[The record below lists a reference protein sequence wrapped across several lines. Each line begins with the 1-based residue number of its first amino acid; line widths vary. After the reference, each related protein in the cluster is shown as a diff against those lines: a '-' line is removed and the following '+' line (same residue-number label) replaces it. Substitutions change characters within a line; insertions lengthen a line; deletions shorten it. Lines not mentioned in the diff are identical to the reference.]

1 MNLPLTI
8 TICLKT
14 NPKSK
19 FRVPNTFNCL
29 SDPSLYCGLPDVD
42 DYVMQHNWI
51 KDFVYEMNDKVWKQT
66 QWKSYVWIAVANVW
80 EHVNKS

>member
-8 TICLKT
+8 TIRLKT

-42 DYVMQHNWI
+42 DYVMKHN
-51 KDFVYEMNDKVWKQT
+51 
-66 QWKSYVWIAVANVW
+66 
-80 EHVNKS
+80 